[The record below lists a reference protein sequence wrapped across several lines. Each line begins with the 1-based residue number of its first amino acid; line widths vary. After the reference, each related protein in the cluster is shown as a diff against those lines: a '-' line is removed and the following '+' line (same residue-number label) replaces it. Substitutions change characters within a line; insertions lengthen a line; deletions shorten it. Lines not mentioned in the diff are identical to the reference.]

1 MIWTV
6 IGNSGLSFQ
15 VDKNGLSISGKG
27 RQTCEGIVGIFV
39 KALPAQWTI
48 YRASEAS
55 ETANSI
61 SAEVSTLKHHLDA
74 AAVKVTTTP
83 ISIIN
88 FHEKIDNANPSCVFF
103 STFLPDAYFAN
114 VWEVAKLITS
124 QSDMS
129 YQIRF
134 GFDGFMPR
142 KIRSVTMY
150 LAMKSGSLVGP
161 IYLKRTL
168 PLCWNRSGRRRW
180 NPVRKRNISLILL
193 RQVSEKLKHR
203 SGRGL

>member
-48 YRASEAS
+48 YRASKAS

-114 VWEVAKLITS
+114 VWEVVKLITS

-142 KIRSVTMY
+142 KIPERDDVSY
-150 LAMKSGSLVGP
+150 EEWLA
-161 IYLKRTL
+161 
-168 PLCWNRSGRRRW
+168 GRPYISKEDFAFVLE
-180 NPVRKRNISLILL
+180 PVRKEK
-193 RQVSEKLKHR
+193 VEPSEKEKYFFDPTQT
-203 SGRGL
+203 GI

>member
-1 MIWTV
+1 MSWTV
-6 IGNSGLSFQ
+6 YGDPGLSFQ

-27 RQTCEGIVGIFV
+27 RQTCKGIVGIFV

-114 VWEVAKLITS
+114 VWEVVKLITS

-142 KIRSVTMY
+142 KIPERDDVSY
-150 LAMKSGSLVGP
+150 EEWLA
-161 IYLKRTL
+161 
-168 PLCWNRSGRRRW
+168 GRPYISKEDFAFVLE
-180 NPVRKRNISLILL
+180 PVRKEK
-193 RQVSEKLKHR
+193 VEPSEKEKYFFDPTQT
-203 SGRGL
+203 GI

>member
-114 VWEVAKLITS
+114 VWEVVKLITS

-142 KIRSVTMY
+142 KIPERDDVSY
-150 LAMKSGSLVGP
+150 EEWLA
-161 IYLKRTL
+161 
-168 PLCWNRSGRRRW
+168 GRPYISKEDFAFVLE
-180 NPVRKRNISLILL
+180 PVRKEK
-193 RQVSEKLKHR
+193 VEPSEKEKYFFDPTQT
-203 SGRGL
+203 GI

>member
-1 MIWTV
+1 MSWTV
-6 IGNSGLSFQ
+6 YGDPGLSFQ

-114 VWEVAKLITS
+114 VWEVVKLITS

-142 KIRSVTMY
+142 KIPERDDVSY
-150 LAMKSGSLVGP
+150 EEWLA
-161 IYLKRTL
+161 
-168 PLCWNRSGRRRW
+168 GRPYISKEDFAFVLE
-180 NPVRKRNISLILL
+180 PVRKEKLEP
-193 RQVSEKLKHR
+193 SEKEKYFFDPTQT
-203 SGRGL
+203 GI

>member
-114 VWEVAKLITS
+114 VWEVVKLITS

-142 KIRSVTMY
+142 KIPERDDVSY
-150 LAMKSGSLVGP
+150 EEWLA
-161 IYLKRTL
+161 
-168 PLCWNRSGRRRW
+168 GRPYISKEDFAFVLD
-180 NPVRKRNISLILL
+180 PVRKEK
-193 RQVSEKLKHR
+193 VEPSEKEKYFFDPTQT
-203 SGRGL
+203 GI

>member
-114 VWEVAKLITS
+114 VWEVVKLITS

-142 KIRSVTMY
+142 KIPERDDVSY
-150 LAMKSGSLVGP
+150 EEWLA
-161 IYLKRTL
+161 
-168 PLCWNRSGRRRW
+168 GRPYISKEDFAFVLE
-180 NPVRKRNISLILL
+180 PVRK
-193 RQVSEKLKHR
+193 EKVEPSKKEKYFFDPTQT
-203 SGRGL
+203 GI